1 MEWPSTTETSKI
13 QVVNNNRYKV
23 SVCDWMMLKRQKVG
37 AMQLAQEVGA
47 DGLELDMGSLGK
59 RVSFDNKFTEK
70 QFQELFISECNRVG
84 IQFSSIAMS
93 GFYGQSF
100 ANRDN
105 YEQLIDECIATMLA
119 LGVKVAFL
127 PLGNQSDLA
136 KNPELYPII
145 LERMKVVAKKAE
157 KAGVVI
163 GIETSL
169 DAKRE
174 AKLIDEIGSPA
185 VRSYVNF
192 SSILKRNGDI
202 IKELKTLGK
211 DRIIQIHASNTD
223 GHWLENDPAINMPEV
238 KKTLDKMGWSGWLV
252 IERSRDTTDVHNVKK
267 NFGANANY
275 LKSVFQQK

>member
-1 MEWPSTTETSKI
+1 
-13 QVVNNNRYKV
+13 
-23 SVCDWMMLKRQKVG
+23 
-37 AMQLAQEVGA
+37 
-47 DGLELDMGSLGK
+47 MGSLGK

-84 IQFSSIAMS
+84 IQLSSIAMS

-105 YEQLIDECIATMLA
+105 YEQLIDECIATMQA

-202 IKELKTLGK
+202 IKELKTLEK

>member
-1 MEWPSTTETSKI
+1 
-13 QVVNNNRYKV
+13 
-23 SVCDWMMLKRQKVG
+23 
-37 AMQLAQEVGA
+37 
-47 DGLELDMGSLGK
+47 
-59 RVSFDNKFTEK
+59 
-70 QFQELFISECNRVG
+70 
-84 IQFSSIAMS
+84 MS

-105 YEQLIDECIATMLA
+105 YEQLIDECIATMQA

-157 KAGVVI
+157 NAGVVI

-169 DAKRE
+169 DAKGE

-238 KKTLDKMGWSGWLV
+238 KKTLDKMGWNGWLV